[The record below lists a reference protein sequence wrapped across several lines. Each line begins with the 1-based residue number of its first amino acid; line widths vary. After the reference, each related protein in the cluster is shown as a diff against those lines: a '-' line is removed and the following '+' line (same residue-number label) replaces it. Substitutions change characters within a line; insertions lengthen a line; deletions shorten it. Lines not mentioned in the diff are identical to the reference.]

1 LKCKEENTL
10 NDSPAKKPLLLISK
24 IAVRFFLILWS
35 LVVLYPVL
43 WTFLTSLKDNQQVM
57 LGKPWDFPSIFRFEN
72 YSNVWSRANF
82 GDYFLNSIIVTVA
95 STLLSLIMAATTA
108 YILARFTFKSR
119 GLFYFVYVAS
129 MMIPTTLGL
138 IPLFFLLG
146 DMNLSN
152 SLVGLT
158 LVYSV
163 GTIGILPFG
172 IFFLVGF
179 FKALPRELEEA
190 ATIDGSSLYGVFFKI
205 MLPLS
210 KPGLITVGIMNALT
224 VWNEYIMA
232 TVLINDP
239 AKYTIPVGIAIMQGE
254 MQYRTEWGPLFAG
267 LSISM
272 IPVIVMY
279 VLYQRQIT
287 GGLTAGALKG

>member
-1 LKCKEENTL
+1 MNELAT
-10 NDSPAKKPLLLISK
+10 KKPLLTLSK
-24 IAVRFFLILWS
+24 SVVRILLLLWS
-35 LVVLYPVL
+35 LLVLYPVM
-43 WTFLTSLKDNQQVM
+43 WTFLTSLKDNKQVM
-57 LGKPWDFPSIFRFEN
+57 QGKPWDIPTFFHFKN
-72 YSNVWSRANF
+72 YADVWSRAHF
-82 GDYFLNSIIVTVA
+82 GDYFFNSIMVTVG
-95 STLLSLIMAATTA
+95 SMIVSLVMAATTA
-108 YILARFTFKSR
+108 YILARYRFK
-119 GLFYFVYVAS
+119 GKGTLYFVYVAS

-138 IPLFFLLG
+138 IPLFFLLS
-146 DMNLSN
+146 DLHLSN
-152 SLVGLT
+152 SLFGLMI
-158 LVYSV
+158 VYSV
-163 GTIGILPFG
+163 GTIGILPFA

-179 FKALPRELEEA
+179 YKTLPKELEEA
-190 ATIDGSSLYGVFFKI
+190 ATIDGCTNYGIFFRI

-210 KPGLITVGIMNALT
+210 KPGLVTVGIMNALT

-239 AKYTIPVGIAIMQGE
+239 EKYTVPVGIAIMQAE

-267 LSISM
+267 LAISM

>member
-1 LKCKEENTL
+1 MNKAASSK
-10 NDSPAKKPLLLISK
+10 PAGLWISKTVVRILLL
-24 IAVRFFLILWS
+24 LWTII
-35 LVVLYPVL
+35 VLYPVF
-43 WTFLTSLKDNQQVM
+43 WTFVTSLKNNQQVM
-57 LGKPWDFPSIFRFEN
+57 LGKPWDFPSVLHFEN
-72 YSNVWSRANF
+72 YANVWSRAHF
-82 GDYFLNSIIVTVA
+82 GSYFMNSILVTA
-95 STLLSLIMAATTA
+95 GSTILSLALASMTA
-108 YILARFTFKSR
+108 YILARYPFKGR
-119 GLFYFVYVAS
+119 GILYFIYVAS

-138 IPLFFLLG
+138 IPLFFLLN
-146 DMNLSN
+146 DMHLSN
-152 SLVGLT
+152 SLLGLT

-163 GTIGILPFG
+163 GTIGILPLG

-179 FKALPRELEEA
+179 YKTLPRELEEA
-190 ATIDGSSLYGVFFKI
+190 ATIDGSSFSGIFLRI

-210 KPGLITVGIMNALT
+210 SPGLVTVGIMNALT

-239 AKYTIPVGIAIMQGE
+239 VKYTIPVGIAVMQGE

-279 VLYQRQIT
+279 IIYQRQIT

>member
-1 LKCKEENTL
+1 MNELATK
-10 NDSPAKKPLLLISK
+10 KKPMLLLSK
-24 IAVRFFLILWS
+24 SIIRIFLLLWT
-35 LVVLYPVL
+35 LAVLYPVI

-57 LGKPWDFPSIFRFEN
+57 LGKPWDLPTIFRFSN
-72 YSNVWSRANF
+72 YADVWSRAHF
-82 GDYFLNSIIVTVA
+82 GDYFMNSVIVTVG
-95 STLLSLIMAATTA
+95 SIVISLIMAATTA
-108 YILARFTFKSR
+108 YILARYTFKGR
-119 GLFYFVYVAS
+119 GFLYFIYVAS

-138 IPLFFLLG
+138 IPLFFLLS
-146 DMNLSN
+146 DLQLSN
-152 SLVGLT
+152 SLFGLI

-163 GTIGILPFG
+163 GTIGILPFA

-179 FKALPRELEEA
+179 YKTLPRELEEA
-190 ATIDGSSLYGVFFKI
+190 ATIDGCSYYGIFFRI

-210 KPGLITVGIMNALT
+210 KPGMVTVGIMNALT

-239 AKYTIPVGIAIMQGE
+239 EKYTVPVGIAIMQAE

-267 LSISM
+267 LAISM
-272 IPVIVMY
+272 IPVIIMY

-287 GGLTAGALKG
+287 GGLTTGALKG

>member
-1 LKCKEENTL
+1 
-10 NDSPAKKPLLLISK
+10 
-24 IAVRFFLILWS
+24 
-35 LVVLYPVL
+35 
-43 WTFLTSLKDNQQVM
+43 
-57 LGKPWDFPSIFRFEN
+57 
-72 YSNVWSRANF
+72 
-82 GDYFLNSIIVTVA
+82 
-95 STLLSLIMAATTA
+95 
-108 YILARFTFKSR
+108 
-119 GLFYFVYVAS
+119 
-129 MMIPTTLGL
+129 
-138 IPLFFLLG
+138 
-146 DMNLSN
+146 MNLSN

>member
-1 LKCKEENTL
+1 L
-10 NDSPAKKPLLLISK
+10 NDNPAKKPLLLISK

-72 YSNVWSRANF
+72 YTNVWSRANF

>member
-10 NDSPAKKPLLLISK
+10 NDNPAKKPLLLISK

>member
-1 LKCKEENTL
+1 M

-72 YSNVWSRANF
+72 YTNVWSRANF

>member
-1 LKCKEENTL
+1 MIKAASRK
-10 NDSPAKKPLLLISK
+10 PAGLWVSKTVVRVLLL
-24 IAVRFFLILWS
+24 LWT
-35 LVVLYPVL
+35 VIVLYPVV
-43 WTFLTSLKDNQQVM
+43 WTFLTSLKNNQQVM
-57 LGKPWDFPSIFRFEN
+57 LGKPWDFPSVLHFEN
-72 YSNVWSRANF
+72 YANVWSRAHF
-82 GDYFLNSIIVTVA
+82 GSYFTNSILVTA
-95 STLLSLIMAATTA
+95 GSTILSLALASTTA
-108 YILARFTFKSR
+108 YILARYPFKGR
-119 GLFYFVYVAS
+119 GFLYFIYVAS

-138 IPLFFLLG
+138 IPLFFLLS
-146 DMNLSN
+146 DFHLSN
-152 SLVGLT
+152 SLFGLT

-163 GTIGILPFG
+163 GTIGILPLG

-179 FKALPRELEEA
+179 YKTLPKELEEA
-190 ATIDGSSLYGVFFKI
+190 ATIDGCSFSMIFLRI

-210 KPGLITVGIMNALT
+210 SPGLVTVGIMNALT

-239 AKYTIPVGIAIMQGE
+239 VKYTIPVGIAVMQGE

-272 IPVIVMY
+272 VPVIVMY
-279 VLYQRQIT
+279 IIYQRQIT

>member
-82 GDYFLNSIIVTVA
+82 GDYFFNSIIVTVA

>member
-1 LKCKEENTL
+1 MIKAASRK
-10 NDSPAKKPLLLISK
+10 PAGLWVSKTVVRVLLL
-24 IAVRFFLILWS
+24 LWT
-35 LVVLYPVL
+35 VIVLYPVI
-43 WTFLTSLKDNQQVM
+43 WTFLTSLKNNQQVM
-57 LGKPWDFPSIFRFEN
+57 LGKPWDFPSVLHFEN
-72 YSNVWSRANF
+72 YANVWSRAHF
-82 GDYFLNSIIVTVA
+82 GSYFMNSILVTA
-95 STLLSLIMAATTA
+95 GSTILSLALASTTA
-108 YILARFTFKSR
+108 YILARYPFKGR
-119 GLFYFVYVAS
+119 GFLYFIYVAS

-138 IPLFFLLG
+138 IPLFFLLS
-146 DMNLSN
+146 DFHLSN
-152 SLVGLT
+152 SLFGLT

-163 GTIGILPFG
+163 GTIGILPLG

-179 FKALPRELEEA
+179 YKTLPKELEEA
-190 ATIDGSSLYGVFFKI
+190 ATIDGCSFSMIFLRI

-210 KPGLITVGIMNALT
+210 SPGLVTVGIMNALT

-239 AKYTIPVGIAIMQGE
+239 VKYTIPVGIAVMQGE

-272 IPVIVMY
+272 VPVIVMY
-279 VLYQRQIT
+279 IIYQRQIT

>member
-1 LKCKEENTL
+1 M

-72 YSNVWSRANF
+72 YTNVWSRANF

-119 GLFYFVYVAS
+119 GLFYFVYVTS

>member
-1 LKCKEENTL
+1 M
-10 NDSPAKKPLLLISK
+10 NDNPAKKPLLLISK
-24 IAVRFFLILWS
+24 ITVRFFLILWS

>member
-1 LKCKEENTL
+1 M
-10 NDSPAKKPLLLISK
+10 LISK

-72 YSNVWSRANF
+72 YTNVWSRANF

>member
-1 LKCKEENTL
+1 MNKAASQK
-10 NDSPAKKPLLLISK
+10 PAGLWVSKTVVRVLLLLWT
-24 IAVRFFLILWS
+24 LI
-35 LVVLYPVL
+35 VLYPVF
-43 WTFLTSLKDNQQVM
+43 WTFVTSLKNNQQVM
-57 LGKPWDFPSIFRFEN
+57 LGKPWDFPSVFHFEN
-72 YSNVWSRANF
+72 YANVWSRAHF
-82 GDYFLNSIIVTVA
+82 GSYFMNSILVTA
-95 STLLSLIMAATTA
+95 GSTILSLALASMTA
-108 YILARFTFKSR
+108 YILARFSFKGR
-119 GLFYFVYVAS
+119 GLMYFIYVAS

-138 IPLFFLLG
+138 IPLFFLLS
-146 DMNLSN
+146 DMHLSN
-152 SLVGLT
+152 SLLGLT

-163 GTIGILPFG
+163 GTIGILPLG

-179 FKALPRELEEA
+179 YKTLPRELEEA
-190 ATIDGSSLYGVFFKI
+190 ATIDGSSFSGTFLRI

-210 KPGLITVGIMNALT
+210 SPGMVTVGIMNALT

-239 AKYTIPVGIAIMQGE
+239 MKYTIPVGIAVMQGE

-279 VLYQRQIT
+279 VIYQRQIT

>member
-1 LKCKEENTL
+1 M
-10 NDSPAKKPLLLISK
+10 NDNPAKKPLLLISK

>member
-1 LKCKEENTL
+1 MNKAASRK
-10 NDSPAKKPLLLISK
+10 PAGLWISKTVVRVLLL
-24 IAVRFFLILWS
+24 LWTFI
-35 LVVLYPVL
+35 VLYPVF
-43 WTFLTSLKDNQQVM
+43 WTFITSLKNNQQVM
-57 LGKPWDFPSIFRFEN
+57 LGKPWDFPSVLHFEN
-72 YSNVWSRANF
+72 YANVWSRAHF
-82 GDYFLNSIIVTVA
+82 GSYFMNSILVTA
-95 STLLSLIMAATTA
+95 GSTILSLALASTTA
-108 YILARFTFKSR
+108 YILARYPFKGR
-119 GLFYFVYVAS
+119 GVLYFIYVAS

-138 IPLFFLLG
+138 IPLFFLLS
-146 DMNLSN
+146 DLHLSN
-152 SLVGLT
+152 SLLGLT

-163 GTIGILPFG
+163 GTIGILPLG

-179 FKALPRELEEA
+179 YKTLPKELEEA
-190 ATIDGSSLYGVFFKI
+190 ATIDGCSFSRIFLRI

-210 KPGLITVGIMNALT
+210 VPGLVTVGIMNALT

-239 AKYTIPVGIAIMQGE
+239 LKYTIPVGIAVMQGE

-279 VLYQRQIT
+279 VIYQRQIT

>member
-1 LKCKEENTL
+1 M
-10 NDSPAKKPLLLISK
+10 NDSPAKKPLLMISK

-72 YSNVWSRANF
+72 YTNVWSRANF

>member
-1 LKCKEENTL
+1 M
-10 NDSPAKKPLLLISK
+10 NDNPAKKPLLLISK

-72 YSNVWSRANF
+72 YTNVWSRANF

-95 STLLSLIMAATTA
+95 STLLTLIMAATTA

>member
-1 LKCKEENTL
+1 MNKAASRK
-10 NDSPAKKPLLLISK
+10 PAGLWISKTVVRVLLL
-24 IAVRFFLILWS
+24 LWTFI
-35 LVVLYPVL
+35 VLYPVF
-43 WTFLTSLKDNQQVM
+43 WTFITSLKNNQQVM
-57 LGKPWDFPSIFRFEN
+57 LGKPWDFPSVLHFEN
-72 YSNVWSRANF
+72 YANVWSRAHF
-82 GDYFLNSIIVTVA
+82 GSYFMNSILVTA
-95 STLLSLIMAATTA
+95 GSTILSLALASTTA
-108 YILARFTFKSR
+108 YILARYPFKGR
-119 GLFYFVYVAS
+119 GVLYFIYVAS

-138 IPLFFLLG
+138 IPLFFLLS
-146 DMNLSN
+146 DLHLSN
-152 SLVGLT
+152 SLLGLT

-163 GTIGILPFG
+163 GTIGILPLG

-179 FKALPRELEEA
+179 YKTLPKELEEA
-190 ATIDGSSLYGVFFKI
+190 ATIDGCSFSRIFLRI

-210 KPGLITVGIMNALT
+210 VPGLVTVGIMNALS

-239 AKYTIPVGIAIMQGE
+239 LKYTIPVGIAVMQGE

-279 VLYQRQIT
+279 VIYQRQIT

>member
-1 LKCKEENTL
+1 MNEAASQKQAGLWLSKTVVR
-10 NDSPAKKPLLLISK
+10 LLLLLWT
-24 IAVRFFLILWS
+24 LI
-35 LVVLYPVL
+35 VLYPVF
-43 WTFLTSLKDNQQVM
+43 WTFVTSLKNNQQVM
-57 LGKPWDFPSIFRFEN
+57 LGKPWDFPSVLHFEN
-72 YSNVWSRANF
+72 YADVWNRAHF
-82 GDYFLNSIIVTVA
+82 GSYFMNSILVTA
-95 STLLSLIMAATTA
+95 GSTILSLALASMTA
-108 YILARFTFKSR
+108 YVLARYSFKGR
-119 GLFYFVYVAS
+119 GILYFIYVAS

-138 IPLFFLLG
+138 IPLFFLLS
-146 DMNLSN
+146 DMHLSN
-152 SLVGLT
+152 SLFGLT

-163 GTIGILPFG
+163 GTIGILPLG

-179 FKALPRELEEA
+179 YKTLPKELEEA
-190 ATIDGSSLYGVFFKI
+190 ATIDGCSFSGIFFRI

-210 KPGLITVGIMNALT
+210 SPGLVTVGIMNALT

-239 AKYTIPVGIAIMQGE
+239 VKYTIPVGIAVMQGE

-279 VLYQRQIT
+279 VIYQRQIT

>member
-1 LKCKEENTL
+1 M
-10 NDSPAKKPLLLISK
+10 NDNPAKKPLLLISK

-72 YSNVWSRANF
+72 YTNVWSRANF

-232 TVLINDP
+232 IVLINDP

>member
-1 LKCKEENTL
+1 MNVLST
-10 NDSPAKKPLLLISK
+10 KKPLLYLSK
-24 IAVRFFLILWS
+24 SIVRLILLLWTII
-35 LVVLYPVL
+35 VIYPVL

-57 LGKPWDFPSIFRFEN
+57 LGKPWDLPTLFRFGN
-72 YSNVWSRANF
+72 YADVWSRAHF
-82 GDYFLNSIIVTVA
+82 GDYFFNSIMVTVGSIA
-95 STLLSLIMAATTA
+95 VSMILAATTA
-108 YILARFTFKSR
+108 YILARYTFR
-119 GLFYFVYVAS
+119 GRGILYFIYVAS

-138 IPLFFLLG
+138 IPLFFLLS
-146 DMNLSN
+146 DLHLSN
-152 SLVGLT
+152 SLFGLM

-163 GTIGILPFG
+163 GTIGILPFA

-179 FKALPRELEEA
+179 YKTLPRELEEA
-190 ATIDGSSLYGVFFKI
+190 ATIDGSSNYGIFFRI

-210 KPGLITVGIMNALT
+210 KPGLVTVGIMNALT

-239 AKYTIPVGIAIMQGE
+239 EKYTVPVGIAIMQAE

-267 LSISM
+267 LAISM
-272 IPVIVMY
+272 IPVILMY

>member
-1 LKCKEENTL
+1 M

-24 IAVRFFLILWS
+24 MAVRFFLILWS

-72 YSNVWSRANF
+72 YTNVWSRANF

>member
-1 LKCKEENTL
+1 M
-10 NDSPAKKPLLLISK
+10 NDNPAKKPLLLISK

-72 YSNVWSRANF
+72 YTNVWSRANF

>member
-1 LKCKEENTL
+1 MNKAARPK
-10 NDSPAKKPLLLISK
+10 PAGLWISKTVVRVLLLLWT
-24 IAVRFFLILWS
+24 LI
-35 LVVLYPVL
+35 VLYPVF
-43 WTFLTSLKDNQQVM
+43 WTFITSLKNNQQVM
-57 LGKPWDFPSIFRFEN
+57 LGKPWDFPSVMHFEN
-72 YSNVWSRANF
+72 YANVWSRAHF
-82 GDYFLNSIIVTVA
+82 GSYFMNSILVTA
-95 STLLSLIMAATTA
+95 GSTILSLALASTTA
-108 YILARFTFKSR
+108 YILARYSFKGR
-119 GLFYFVYVAS
+119 GVLYFIYIAS

-138 IPLFFLLG
+138 IPLFFLLN
-146 DMNLSN
+146 DMHLSN
-152 SLVGLT
+152 SLLGLT

-163 GTIGILPFG
+163 GTIGILPLG

-179 FKALPRELEEA
+179 YKTLPKELEEA
-190 ATIDGSSLYGVFFKI
+190 ATIDGSSLSGIFLRI

-210 KPGLITVGIMNALT
+210 SPGMITVGIMNALT

-239 AKYTIPVGIAIMQGE
+239 MKYTIPVGIAVMQGE

-279 VLYQRQIT
+279 VIYQRQIT

>member
-1 LKCKEENTL
+1 M
-10 NDSPAKKPLLLISK
+10 NDNPAKKPLLLISK

-57 LGKPWDFPSIFRFEN
+57 LGKPWDFPSVFRFEN
-72 YSNVWSRANF
+72 YTNVWSRANF

>member
-1 LKCKEENTL
+1 MNDNPATKTL
-10 NDSPAKKPLLLISK
+10 LMLSK

-35 LVVLYPVL
+35 LVVLYPVI

-57 LGKPWDFPSIFRFEN
+57 LGKPWDFPTVFRFEN
-72 YSNVWSRANF
+72 YANVWSRANF
-82 GDYFLNSIIVTVA
+82 GDYFFNSIIVTVS

-108 YILARFTFKSR
+108 YILARFTFKTR
-119 GLFYFVYVAS
+119 GLFYFVYIAS

-138 IPLFFLLG
+138 IPLFFLLA

-179 FKALPRELEEA
+179 FKTLPRELEEA

-239 AKYTIPVGIAIMQGE
+239 SKYTIPVGIAIMQGE

-267 LSISM
+267 LAISM

>member
-1 LKCKEENTL
+1 MNKVASRK
-10 NDSPAKKPLLLISK
+10 PAGLWISKTVVRVLLL
-24 IAVRFFLILWS
+24 LWTFI
-35 LVVLYPVL
+35 VLYPVF
-43 WTFLTSLKDNQQVM
+43 WTFITSLKNNQQVM
-57 LGKPWDFPSIFRFEN
+57 LGKPWDFPSVLHFEN
-72 YSNVWSRANF
+72 YANVWSRAHF
-82 GDYFLNSIIVTVA
+82 GSYFMNSILVTA
-95 STLLSLIMAATTA
+95 GSTILSLALASTTA
-108 YILARFTFKSR
+108 YILARYPFKGR
-119 GLFYFVYVAS
+119 GVLYFIYVAS

-138 IPLFFLLG
+138 IPLFFLLS
-146 DMNLSN
+146 DLHLSN
-152 SLVGLT
+152 SLLGLT

-163 GTIGILPFG
+163 GTIGILPLG

-179 FKALPRELEEA
+179 YKTLPKELEEA
-190 ATIDGSSLYGVFFKI
+190 ATIDGCSFSRIFLRI

-210 KPGLITVGIMNALT
+210 VPGLVTVGIMNALT

-239 AKYTIPVGIAIMQGE
+239 LKYTIPVGIAVMQGE

-279 VLYQRQIT
+279 VIYQRQIT

>member
-1 LKCKEENTL
+1 M

-24 IAVRFFLILWS
+24 MAVRFFLILWS

-72 YSNVWSRANF
+72 YTNVWSRANF

-146 DMNLSN
+146 DINLSN